1 MADVSTGNT
10 VAAAT
15 AVTAVTAVTAAVA
28 TTAVT
33 TVAAEASTP
42 TAPLPPEEYERRKA
56 FLAELQGL
64 SKSEYIEI
72 LRILKNH
79 NMPFSENLNGV
90 FFNLC
95 SVSPEAFEALQ
106 LFRRFT
112 VKNKEYLGDRE
123 KVMNT
128 LTTLV
133 GAKE

>member
-1 MADVSTGNT
+1 
-10 VAAAT
+10 
-15 AVTAVTAVTAAVA
+15 
-28 TTAVT
+28 
-33 TVAAEASTP
+33 
-42 TAPLPPEEYERRKA
+42 
-56 FLAELQGL
+56 
-64 SKSEYIEI
+64 
-72 LRILKNH
+72 
-79 NMPFSENLNGV
+79 MPFSENLNGV

-133 GAKE
+133 GTKE